1 MRVWQARQVYFWII
15 SFDTELFLV
24 KKIQQLQSTNEI
36 IEAQQNNCKRFQIGK
51 NYSARGVRL

>member
-36 IEAQQNNCKRFQIGK
+36 IEAQQNNCKRFRIGK
-51 NYSARGVRL
+51 NYTVE

>member
-36 IEAQQNNCKRFQIGK
+36 IEAQQNNCKRFRIGK
-51 NYSARGVRL
+51 NYSGVRL